1 MAKFIIKRILL
12 MIPVIIGVS
21 ILIFTILYFV
31 PGDPAT
37 VIMGSSATEAELQ
50 QKRIEL
56 GLDQSYFIRLME
68 YMKSIYLH
76 FDFGRSYISNNSI
89 TSELITRMPRTLIV
103 GVISISLSLLIG
115 VPLGINA
122 AVHQN
127 GVTDRLCMFM
137 ALFGVSMPTFWVAL
151 MLVIIF
157 ALNLGWLPSMGIG
170 GIEYYILP
178 CVANSFNGI
187 ATQARQARSSML
199 EVIRSDFIITA
210 RSKGLSEHKV
220 IYNHA
225 LPNALIPI
233 ITVAGG
239 SFATM
244 FGGSLII
251 ETIFSIPG
259 VGIYMITAVN
269 SRDYP
274 VVMGCVIFLAIT
286 FGFMMLLV
294 DLAYA
299 FIDPRIKAQYIGNK
313 KRKGGKKHG

>member
-1 MAKFIIKRILL
+1 
-12 MIPVIIGVS
+12 MIPVVIGVS

-37 VIMGSSATEAELQ
+37 VILGSSATEADLVA
-50 QKRIEL
+50 KRIEM
-56 GLDQSYFIRLME
+56 GLDEPYLIRLLD
-68 YMKSIYLH
+68 YLKDIYLR
-76 FDFGRSYISNNSI
+76 FDFGKSYISNNSI
-89 TSELITRMPRTLIV
+89 TSELVARLPRTLML
-103 GVISISLSLLIG
+103 GLISILLSLVIG

-127 GVTDRLCMFM
+127 GWTDRFCMFL

-151 MLVIIF
+151 MLVIVF
-157 ALNLGWLPSMGIG
+157 SLNLGWLPSMGIG

-178 CVANSFNGI
+178 CVANCFNGL

-199 EVIRSDFIITA
+199 EVIRSDYIVTA
-210 RSKGLSEHKV
+210 RSKGLSERNV
-220 IYNHA
+220 IYKHA

-233 ITVAGG
+233 ITVAGS
-239 SFATM
+239 SFAQM

-259 VGIYMITAVN
+259 IGTYMITAVN

-274 VVMGCVIFLAIT
+274 VVQGCVIFLAIT
-286 FGFMMLLV
+286 FGIMMLLV
-294 DLAYA
+294 DLGYA

-313 KRKGGKKHG
+313 KKGGRKHG